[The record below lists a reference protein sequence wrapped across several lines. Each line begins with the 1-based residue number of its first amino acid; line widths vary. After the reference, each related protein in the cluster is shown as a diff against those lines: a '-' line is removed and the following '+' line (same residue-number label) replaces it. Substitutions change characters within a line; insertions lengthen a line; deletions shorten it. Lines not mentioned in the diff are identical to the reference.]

1 MEKTMDKIIAV
12 AKARGFVYPGS
23 EIYGGLANTWDYGNL
38 GVELKNNVK
47 KAWWKKF
54 IQESPY
60 NVGVDCAILMNPQ
73 TWVASGHLGSFSD
86 PLMDCKECK
95 ERFRADKIIED
106 FAQEHEIELESSVD
120 GWSQEKMKAFIDDNN
135 VPCPSCGKHN
145 FTDIRQFNLMFKT
158 FQGVTEDAK
167 NTPSQEQ
174 MPDKGRRDT
183 LKTLATVPIL
193 GALAYGVYQKRKD
206 ALRGRNISDV
216 FQVSNRQASYLE
228 PQGDGKKIRIG
239 LVGFGIRGKQLMRA
253 AGFAEPSWI
262 DKMKEANK
270 LNKKDTR
277 YQQYMEQD
285 DLNIEITAVCD
296 IFDVYGEAAVLTGSN
311 IHREGSGG
319 KFGPAPKRYR
329 TYQELVTAPDV
340 DAVIIAGPDHWHS
353 TIAMAAARAGKHVYC
368 EKPLSWTVPETYM
381 VRQVI
386 KETGVVFQLGHQGR
400 QTDCYQKAEEI
411 IGNGLLG
418 PVNLIEVCT
427 NRNSPNGAWV
437 YDIIEGSNP
446 NTIDWKQFEGD
457 PERIKEYMDYM
468 TSNKLER
475 YIGPDERSKFSL
487 ERFFRWRCWWDYS
500 TGLSGDLLTHEYD
513 AVNQIMH
520 VGIPHSATSSG
531 GVYFFKDGRT
541 VPDVLQTT
549 FEWPDRDLTM
559 LYSATLASSR
569 NRGKVFMG
577 HDASMEVSNI
587 LAITVDQDS
596 TRYADK
602 IKEGIIPTDTPF
614 YTYVPGQNSSDS
626 VTSPTEL
633 YFAKRGLL
641 YTYVNGKRYDTTHL
655 HIREW
660 LECIRQGK
668 TPSCNID
675 AAFQEAMTAH
685 MGTRAYLEGR
695 TMYWDKDKEE
705 IVRGELA

>member
-1 MEKTMDKIIAV
+1 MATEDT
-12 AKARGFVYPGS
+12 
-23 EIYGGLANTWDYGNL
+23 
-38 GVELKNNVK
+38 KNK
-47 KAWWKKF
+47 
-54 IQESPY
+54 S
-60 NVGVDCAILMNPQ
+60 
-73 TWVASGHLGSFSD
+73 
-86 PLMDCKECK
+86 
-95 ERFRADKIIED
+95 
-106 FAQEHEIELESSVD
+106 
-120 GWSQEKMKAFIDDNN
+120 SQE
-135 VPCPSCGKHN
+135 
-145 FTDIRQFNLMFKT
+145 Q
-158 FQGVTEDAK
+158 
-167 NTPSQEQ
+167 Q
-174 MPDKGRRDT
+174 MPDKGRRDA
-183 LKTLATVPIL
+183 LKTLATVPVL
-193 GALAYGVYQKRKD
+193 GALAYGVYKTRKN
-206 ALRGRNISDV
+206 ALQSRNISDV
-216 FQVSNRQASYLE
+216 FQVSNKQAVFLE
-228 PQGDGKKIRIG
+228 PQKDGKQIRLGII
-239 LVGFGIRGKQLMRA
+239 GFGIRGKQLMRA

-262 DKMKEANK
+262 DEMKEANRK
-270 LNKKDTR
+270 NKKDHR
-277 YQQYMEQD
+277 YEQYLEQD
-285 DLNIEITAVCD
+285 DLNVVVNGVCD
-296 IFDVYGEAAVLTGSN
+296 IFDVYGEAAQLAGSN
-311 IHREGSGG
+311 IYREGSDG

-329 TYQELVTAPDV
+329 TYQELLAAPDI

-353 TIAMAAARAGKHVYC
+353 TMAMDAARAGKHVYC

-437 YDIIEGSNP
+437 YDIIEGASP
-446 NTIDWKQFEGD
+446 NTIDWKQFEGNPD
-457 PERIKEYMDYM
+457 RIKEYMDYM
-468 TSNKLER
+468 TKYGLER
-475 YIGPDERSKFSL
+475 YVGPDERSKFSL

-549 FEWPDRDLTM
+549 FEWPDKDLTM

-596 TRYADK
+596 TRYAEK
-602 IKEGIIPTDTPF
+602 IQQGIIPTDTPF
-614 YTYVPGQNSSDS
+614 YTYVPGQDSSDS

-633 YFAKRGLL
+633 YFAQRGLL

-675 AAFQEAMTAH
+675 RAFEEAMTAH

-705 IVRGELA
+705 IVRGEMA

>member
-1 MEKTMDKIIAV
+1 MATEDT
-12 AKARGFVYPGS
+12 
-23 EIYGGLANTWDYGNL
+23 
-38 GVELKNNVK
+38 KNK
-47 KAWWKKF
+47 
-54 IQESPY
+54 S
-60 NVGVDCAILMNPQ
+60 
-73 TWVASGHLGSFSD
+73 
-86 PLMDCKECK
+86 
-95 ERFRADKIIED
+95 
-106 FAQEHEIELESSVD
+106 
-120 GWSQEKMKAFIDDNN
+120 SQE
-135 VPCPSCGKHN
+135 
-145 FTDIRQFNLMFKT
+145 Q
-158 FQGVTEDAK
+158 
-167 NTPSQEQ
+167 Q
-174 MPDKGRRDT
+174 MPDKGRRDA
-183 LKTLATVPIL
+183 LKTLATVPVL
-193 GALAYGVYQKRKD
+193 GALAYGVYKTRKN
-206 ALRGRNISDV
+206 ALQSRNISDV
-216 FQVSNRQASYLE
+216 FQVSNKQAVFLE
-228 PQGDGKKIRIG
+228 PQKDGKQIRLGII
-239 LVGFGIRGKQLMRA
+239 GFGIRGKQLMRA

-262 DKMKEANK
+262 DEMKEANRK
-270 LNKKDTR
+270 NKKDHR
-277 YQQYMEQD
+277 YEQYLEQD
-285 DLNIEITAVCD
+285 DLNVVVNGVCD
-296 IFDVYGEAAVLTGSN
+296 IFDVYGEAAQLAGSN
-311 IHREGSGG
+311 IYREGSDG

-329 TYQELVTAPDV
+329 TYQELLAAPDI

-353 TIAMAAARAGKHVYC
+353 TMAMDAARAGKHVYC

-437 YDIIEGSNP
+437 YDIIEGANP
-446 NTIDWKQFEGD
+446 NTIDWKQFEGNPD
-457 PERIKEYMDYM
+457 RIKEYMDYM
-468 TSNKLER
+468 TKYGLER
-475 YIGPDERSKFSL
+475 YVGPDERSKFSL

-549 FEWPDRDLTM
+549 FEWPDKDLTM

-596 TRYADK
+596 TRYAEK
-602 IKEGIIPTDTPF
+602 IQQGIIPTDTPF
-614 YTYVPGQNSSDS
+614 YTYVPGQDSSDS

-633 YFAKRGLL
+633 YFAQRGLL

-675 AAFQEAMTAH
+675 RAFEEAMTAH

-705 IVRGELA
+705 IVRGEMA

>member
-1 MEKTMDKIIAV
+1 MA
-12 AKARGFVYPGS
+12 
-23 EIYGGLANTWDYGNL
+23 
-38 GVELKNNVK
+38 
-47 KAWWKKF
+47 
-54 IQESPY
+54 
-60 NVGVDCAILMNPQ
+60 
-73 TWVASGHLGSFSD
+73 
-86 PLMDCKECK
+86 
-95 ERFRADKIIED
+95 
-106 FAQEHEIELESSVD
+106 
-120 GWSQEKMKAFIDDNN
+120 
-135 VPCPSCGKHN
+135 
-145 FTDIRQFNLMFKT
+145 
-158 FQGVTEDAK
+158 TEDAK

-475 YIGPDERSKFSL
+475 YIGSDERSKFSL

>member
-1 MEKTMDKIIAV
+1 MATEDI
-12 AKARGFVYPGS
+12 
-23 EIYGGLANTWDYGNL
+23 
-38 GVELKNNVK
+38 KNK
-47 KAWWKKF
+47 
-54 IQESPY
+54 S
-60 NVGVDCAILMNPQ
+60 
-73 TWVASGHLGSFSD
+73 
-86 PLMDCKECK
+86 
-95 ERFRADKIIED
+95 
-106 FAQEHEIELESSVD
+106 
-120 GWSQEKMKAFIDDNN
+120 SQE
-135 VPCPSCGKHN
+135 
-145 FTDIRQFNLMFKT
+145 Q
-158 FQGVTEDAK
+158 
-167 NTPSQEQ
+167 Q
-174 MPDKGRRDT
+174 MPDKGRRDA
-183 LKTLATVPIL
+183 LKTLATVPVL
-193 GALAYGVYQKRKD
+193 GALAYGVYKTRKN
-206 ALRGRNISDV
+206 ALQSRNISDV
-216 FQVSNRQASYLE
+216 FQVSNKQAVFLE
-228 PQGDGKKIRIG
+228 PQKDGKQIRLGII
-239 LVGFGIRGKQLMRA
+239 GFGIRGKQLMRA

-262 DKMKEANK
+262 DEMKEANRK
-270 LNKKDTR
+270 NKKDHR
-277 YQQYMEQD
+277 YEQYLEQD
-285 DLNIEITAVCD
+285 DLNVVVNGVCD
-296 IFDVYGEAAVLTGSN
+296 IFDVYGEAAQLAGSN
-311 IHREGSGG
+311 IYREGSDG

-329 TYQELVTAPDV
+329 TYQELLAAPDI

-353 TIAMAAARAGKHVYC
+353 TMAMDAARAGKHVYC

-437 YDIIEGSNP
+437 YDIIEGASP
-446 NTIDWKQFEGD
+446 NTIDWKQFEGNPD
-457 PERIKEYMDYM
+457 RIKEYMDYM
-468 TSNKLER
+468 TKYGLER
-475 YIGPDERSKFSL
+475 YVGPDERSKFSL

-549 FEWPDRDLTM
+549 FEWPDKDLTM

-596 TRYADK
+596 TRYAEK
-602 IKEGIIPTDTPF
+602 IQQGIIPTDTPF
-614 YTYVPGQNSSDS
+614 YTYVPGQDSSDS

-633 YFAKRGLL
+633 YFAQRGLL

-675 AAFQEAMTAH
+675 RAFEEAMTAH

-705 IVRGELA
+705 IVRGEMA